1 MGAKET
7 IREKLA
13 FVIYGHLIFYVS
25 RLSLYSS
32 SATVALNE
40 NNQNLPSGEKTLAVK
55 TVHKP

>member
-7 IREKLA
+7 IREKIA
-13 FVIYGHLIFYVS
+13 FVLYGHLIFYVS

-40 NNQNLPSGEKTLAVK
+40 NNQILPLGEKTLAVK
-55 TVHKP
+55 TVHKR